1 METGNQLTE
10 SQLQQIEKVVIEKYP
25 LPERPCRCERA
36 TINRL
41 RKREREKLIKEKR
54 EMERSWS
61 NDDLAA

>member
-1 METGNQLTE
+1 
-10 SQLQQIEKVVIEKYP
+10 LQQIEKVVIEKYP